1 MMQLARARAM
11 QQAYLKHLK
20 NNPRENAPTAGE
32 IRSLGLLKEPPAAVH
47 MKLPKYIPTVKPS
60 IT

>member
-1 MMQLARARAM
+1 M